1 MKILITGAN
10 GFIGRAL
17 SGHLVSSAKY
27 SVVGTYRR
35 PSTDVPS
42 DIQMF
47 STGEVD
53 GNTDWN
59 RALQGVD
66 TVIHLAARAHV
77 LNAGS
82 EDPVT
87 EFERINVEGAINLAK
102 QSIKAGVRRFIFI
115 SSIGVNGAETHKSAF
130 TENDE
135 PRPHADYAR
144 SKLKAER
151 ELAELLAGESMELT
165 VIRPPL
171 VYAAEAPGN
180 FNRLLKLIASGLPLP
195 FAAVKN
201 KRSMIA
207 LDNLVDFV
215 ELCIEH
221 PLAANELCLVS
232 DGDDFSISE
241 IIKLLAS
248 GMKRKERLFSLPD
261 PVLRSVASALGK
273 RSLYTQLCR
282 SLVVDTAKSKT
293 LLNWV
298 PAKKT
303 DEALVEAGQKFHL
316 LK

>member
-180 FNRLLKLIASGLPLP
+180 FNRLLSLIKYA
-195 FAAVKN
+195 
-201 KRSMIA
+201 
-207 LDNLVDFV
+207 
-215 ELCIEH
+215 
-221 PLAANELCLVS
+221 
-232 DGDDFSISE
+232 
-241 IIKLLAS
+241 
-248 GMKRKERLFSLPD
+248 
-261 PVLRSVASALGK
+261 
-273 RSLYTQLCR
+273 
-282 SLVVDTAKSKT
+282 
-293 LLNWV
+293 
-298 PAKKT
+298 
-303 DEALVEAGQKFHL
+303 
-316 LK
+316 